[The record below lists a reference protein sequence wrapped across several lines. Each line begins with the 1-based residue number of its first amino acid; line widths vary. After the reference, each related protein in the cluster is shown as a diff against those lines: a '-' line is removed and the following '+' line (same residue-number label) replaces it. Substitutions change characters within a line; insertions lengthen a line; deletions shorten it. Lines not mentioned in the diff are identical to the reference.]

1 MIRKNG
7 LKGVRGFRHRQDP
20 HLIRCSARG
29 NYGFE
34 QDRHFL
40 TVGLFVSETSQELPA
55 FIIRTVAWHRHLQVH
70 GKRKRGRREG
80 GGGERIEN
88 LTINI
93 ELVMAK
99 IAALIHHVKRQLLS
113 SFFYQRQ
120 QENKTNSF
128 SFLNNVII
136 SLRRR
141 RRKKNISV
149 LVWFDFSR
157 PFFALCRLRKK
168 KKQKKKKFENFSQ
181 CLPSGKCEDSSSSSS
196 SPPSPVCYYSS

>member
-1 MIRKNG
+1 MALNRIGIFSRSGCLCQRRHKSYQLSLSEPSLDTGTFKYTVNG
-7 LKGVRGFRHRQDP
+7 SGG
-20 HLIRCSARG
+20 G
-29 NYGFE
+29 E
-34 QDRHFL
+34 
-40 TVGLFVSETSQELPA
+40 
-55 FIIRTVAWHRHLQVH
+55 
-70 GKRKRGRREG
+70 RE

-141 RRKKNISV
+141 RRKKKHLGACVI
-149 LVWFDFSR
+149 
-157 PFFALCRLRKK
+157 
-168 KKQKKKKFENFSQ
+168 
-181 CLPSGKCEDSSSSSS
+181 
-196 SPPSPVCYYSS
+196 